1 VKNEEEIRHVGKKY
15 DHVYLKAHHQKVRAI
30 PPSEI

>member
-1 VKNEEEIRHVGKKY
+1 VKNEEEFRHVGKTY
-15 DHVYLKAHHQKVRAI
+15 YLVYLKAHDKKVRAI